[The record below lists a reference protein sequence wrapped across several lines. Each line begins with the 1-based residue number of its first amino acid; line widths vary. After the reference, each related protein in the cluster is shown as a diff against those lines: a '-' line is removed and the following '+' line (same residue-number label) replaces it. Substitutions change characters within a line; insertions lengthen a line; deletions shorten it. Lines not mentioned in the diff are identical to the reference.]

1 MRLLFSYRIFRS
13 TVLHDC
19 TSDFSCYFDIQ
30 CHVSNFCR
38 DPSSGVINSLEAK
51 LVLSD
56 TNYKNTPKV
65 TWLAVTDHAPATP
78 TVCVIFDHLITK
90 GVLKPEDDFKDF
102 VNYNSKVMKYVK

>member
-1 MRLLFSYRIFRS
+1 MNVAY
-13 TVLHDC
+13 
-19 TSDFSCYFDIQ
+19 
-30 CHVSNFCR
+30 R
-38 DPSSGVINSLEAK
+38 DPSSGVIDSLEAK
-51 LVLSD
+51 LSLSD

-102 VNYNSKVMKYVK
+102 VNYNSKVASIFAKNYTSIYPLNVRFPKSAKNFNP